1 MHMVV
6 SPTRRCN
13 RAICLRQ
20 SRTLFGLLAF
30 ALMTS
35 LGQAQTPTGDETT
48 GQLPGKT
55 SACRLSLDF
64 KLYRGYLIVVSG
76 SVGGVK
82 NLHFL
87 LDTATSESIADQR
100 LVERLGA
107 RQHPGTLYVP
117 GETVSAGQA
126 VLSDLRAG
134 PLSVKSV
141 SVSILDLA
149 SWEQA
154 LRTHID
160 MLIGLDVLGQCSFTI
175 DYEARRI
182 FFGEPPPLPLM
193 VPMQSGQPLVFVTAW
208 VARRPLRMLVNTAVP
223 ALTLHAPNDEIT
235 VRHAETDQSNVTINA
250 AGGWL
255 VSKRVSIRSVRLENV
270 ELGPQRASI
279 VSERR
284 HAFDGSLPLPGAFK
298 VVAFDFERHVLGL
311 RR

>member
-6 SPTRRCN
+6 SSTRRCN

-20 SRTLFGLLAF
+20 SRMLFALLAF
-30 ALMTS
+30 VTS
-35 LGQAQTPTGDETT
+35 LGQAQTPAGDEAT

-55 SACRLSLDF
+55 SVRRLSLDF
-64 KLYRGYLIVVSG
+64 KLCHGYLIVVSG

-87 LDTATSESIADQR
+87 LDTGTSESIADQQ
-100 LVERLGA
+100 LVERLRA
-107 RQHPGTLYVP
+107 HQHPGTLYVP
-117 GETVSAGQA
+117 GETVSAGRA

-149 SWEQA
+149 SWQQA

-160 MLIGLDVLGQCSFTI
+160 MLIGLDVLGQRSFTI
-175 DYEARRI
+175 DYEAKRI
-182 FFGEPPPLPLM
+182 FFGEHPPLPLM
-193 VPMQSGQPLVFVTAW
+193 VPMQSGPPLVSVTAW
-208 VARRPLRMLVNTAVP
+208 VSRRPLRMLVNTAIP
-223 ALTLHAPNDEIT
+223 ALTLHAPNEEIAIRD
-235 VRHAETDQSNVTINA
+235 VKTDQSNFTINA
-250 AGGWL
+250 AGGLL
-255 VSKRVSIRSVRLENV
+255 VSKRVSIQSVRLEDV
-270 ELGPQRASI
+270 ELGPQPASI